1 VPHISFW
8 GDVGGRPLA
17 ALFYPNQNPSDFG
30 PLPPTD
36 QSNFLDHPLPRYT
49 KTIFPSEA
57 NPVTQSPPATDPVH
71 VLTLDDLTSLTEDKG
86 KPADILMNVVALIAS
101 RFKTDVC
108 SAYLLEPDRSNLV
121 LAATLGLRPS
131 CIGTLRMP
139 ISEGLT
145 GMVAEQV
152 RPVSVEDAPKHP
164 RFKYFKEAG
173 EDIYRS
179 FLGVPLV
186 DRGILQGVLVVQ
198 TKAPRV
204 FSEAE
209 IHYLI
214 EAASQVAP
222 VVSEARTLDRF
233 IAPAQERLWSVAH
246 NLSWCWDYDCISLF
260 RDLNPT
266 RWWQLNQNPIA
277 LLNEIPLEELER
289 RATELGL
296 HSRINYVYRR
306 QQEYLKADRTWG
318 SMNAGVLRP
327 RPIAYFSAE
336 FGLHESLP
344 IYSGG
349 LGVLAGDH
357 IKSASD
363 LGIPLI
369 GVGLFYGQG
378 YFRQYL
384 DENGWQR
391 EEYLHTDVNQLP
403 MELAIG
409 QNSEPV
415 VVEIQTRTGVIRA
428 KVWRVQVGRCTL
440 LLLDSN
446 VTGNAPEDLEL
457 TSRLYG
463 GDGRTR
469 IRQELL
475 LGIGGFRALR
485 ALGISPGVLHL
496 NEGHSGFAVLEAIR
510 DRMHEEG
517 LDFDT
522 AANVIPREVI
532 FTTHTP
538 VPAGHD
544 RFPSD
549 LIEEHLGPLRDQLGI
564 SHERLMGFGREHPE
578 NQSEPFCM
586 TVLGLLLS
594 RRANAVSSLHVEVSR
609 AMWKGLFPGKQ
620 EDAVPIGHITNGVHV
635 PSWLAPQMSR
645 LYDRHLGVGWQGKSS
660 WLRTWEP
667 IENLDDGE
675 LWETHLNLKSQL
687 IDFVRRRAR
696 EQAERRGEP
705 EAALQRL
712 GKTLSPDALT
722 IGFARR
728 FATYKRANLILNDME
743 RLIHMVSDP
752 KRPVQFLF
760 AGKAHPHDEP
770 GKTVLQQIAQMM
782 RDTDY
787 GDKFVFIENYDINVG
802 RYLVQG
808 VDVWLNNPR
817 RPLEASGTSG
827 QKVVLNGG
835 LNLSVLDGWWAEAY
849 DGLNGFAIGNG
860 RTHTDLDVHDTR
872 DGADLYRVLHDELI
886 PLYYQRDKDGLPRG
900 WITRMKRTIRTLG
913 WRFSADRMVMDYTRN
928 CYIPAAGGTSSE
940 MKNQ

>member
-1 VPHISFW
+1 
-8 GDVGGRPLA
+8 
-17 ALFYPNQNPSDFG
+17 
-30 PLPPTD
+30 
-36 QSNFLDHPLPRYT
+36 
-49 KTIFPSEA
+49 
-57 NPVTQSPPATDPVH
+57 VTQPSPATDATH
-71 VLTLDDLTSLTEDKG
+71 VLTLEEITSLTEDKG
-86 KPADILMNVVALIAS
+86 KPADTLMNVVALIAA

-121 LAATLGLRPS
+121 LAATLGLHPR

-145 GMVAEQV
+145 GLVAEQV
-152 RPVSVEDAPKHP
+152 KPVAVEDAPNHP
-164 RFKYFKEAG
+164 RFKYFKESG
-173 EDIYRS
+173 EEIYHS
-179 FLGVPLV
+179 FLGVPLI

-198 TKAPRV
+198 TKAPRI

-209 IHYLI
+209 IRMFL
-214 EAASQVAP
+214 EAANQVAP

-246 NLSWCWDYDCISLF
+246 NLCWCWDYDCIALF

-306 QQEYLKADRTWG
+306 QKEYLKADRTWG

-327 RPIAYFSAE
+327 RPVAYFSAE

-369 GVGLFYGQG
+369 GIGLFYGQG

-384 DENGWQR
+384 DDNGWQR
-391 EEYLHTDVNQLP
+391 EEYLRTDVNQLP

-409 QNSEPV
+409 KNHEPV
-415 VVEIQTRTGVIRA
+415 VVEIQTRGGAIRA
-428 KVWRVQVGRCTL
+428 KVWRVKVGRCTL

-475 LGIGGFRALR
+475 LGIGGFRALK
-485 ALGISPGVLHL
+485 AMGISPGVLHL

-522 AANVIPREVI
+522 AANEIPREVI

-544 RFPSD
+544 RFPGD
-549 LIEEHLGPLRDQLGI
+549 LIEEHLGPLREQLGI
-564 SHERLMGFGREHPE
+564 SHERLMGFGREHPGDLH
-578 NQSEPFCM
+578 EPFCM

-594 RRANAVSSLHVEVSR
+594 RRANAVSSLHGEVSR
-609 AMWKGLFPGKQ
+609 AMWKGLYPNKS

-675 LWETHLNLKSQL
+675 LWETHLSLKSQL
-687 IDFVRRRAR
+687 IEFVRRRAR

-705 EAALQRL
+705 EKTLQRL
-712 GKTLSPDALT
+712 GKVLSPDALT

-728 FATYKRANLILNDME
+728 FATYKRANLILADIE
-743 RLIHMVSDP
+743 RLAGMVNDP
-752 KRPVQFLF
+752 NRPVQFLF

-770 GKTVLQQIAQMM
+770 GKTVLQEIAQMM
-782 RDTDY
+782 RDSKF

-860 RTHTDLDVHDTR
+860 RTHSNMDMHDTR
-872 DGADLYRVLHDELI
+872 DGEDLYRVLHDELI

-928 CYIPAAGGTSSE
+928 CYVPAAGGTSSE
-940 MKNQ
+940 MKNPC